1 MTAQR
6 LARELRGRPLGQG
19 FMACCPAHDDRNPSL
34 SINDRDGHLLVRCHA
49 GCSQSDVIAA
59 LKVRDLW
66 PKPQRTGRTVV
77 AEYVYRDENG
87 KPLYRVCR
95 TEPKSFFQQRW
106 CGTEWVNGR
115 GGTKLVLYRL
125 AEVLEAP
132 IVFLPEGEKDVE
144 TLRGWGFVAT
154 TAAGG
159 AKGKWLPS
167 YTDTLRGREVIV
179 IPDNDPPG
187 WNRALSVC
195 RELVGKVARLRIHEL
210 PEAIK
215 DVSDWFAAGHSEVEL
230 IETLEGSDHAHI

>member
-1 MTAQR
+1 M
-6 LARELRGRPLGQG
+6 
-19 FMACCPAHDDRNPSL
+19 
-34 SINDRDGHLLVRCHA
+34 
-49 GCSQSDVIAA
+49 
-59 LKVRDLW
+59 
-66 PKPQRTGRTVV
+66 
-77 AEYVYRDENG
+77 
-87 KPLYRVCR
+87 
-95 TEPKSFFQQRW
+95 
-106 CGTEWVNGR
+106 
-115 GGTKLVLYRL
+115 LYRL

-154 TAAGG
+154 TAASG